1 MVKSGCREGVR
12 VQGGVGQIREVQE
25 GGLGK
30 GAMEVREQA
39 KGGDCLEI
47 GEGSVDQGLEGWT
60 IRKVARPIVDTINAF
75 ELWVK
80 QMEVFIIM

>member
-1 MVKSGCREGVR
+1 M
-12 VQGGVGQIREVQE
+12 GQIREVEE

-39 KGGDCLEI
+39 EGGDCLEI
-47 GEGSVDQGLEGWT
+47 GEGSVDQGLKRWT
-60 IRKVARPIVDTINAF
+60 IRIVARPIVDTIDAL